1 MIEPLIS
8 VIVPIYKV
16 EQYLEKCIHS
26 IIIQTYKNLEIILV
40 DDGSPDNCPKM
51 CDEYGSKDSR
61 IKVIH
66 KLNGGLSDARNAGLD
81 IAKGE
86 YIVFVDSDDYIHPEM
101 VSILYNVIVKT
112 EANIV
117 QCNFRKVKD
126 NEYVDTNSNNYEIST
141 FNTEQALESLIK
153 ENPLK
158 QVVWNKLYKKE
169 IFNELRFEVG
179 KVNEDDFF
187 TYQAFAISN
196 KVSNINKELY
206 YYLVRDTS
214 IMGQKFSIKRL
225 DGLEARFR
233 RYEFIKEK
241 YPKLS
246 GLDKKVLWFYIIY
259 ITQLILLSK
268 NDKKEMLS
276 IIKSYFNKLK
286 YDNIQFNILTTK
298 EKIWICGSKISLEL
312 VCKMRNLFKINI

>member
-1 MIEPLIS
+1 MDKIIS
-8 VIVPIYKV
+8 VIVPIYNV
-16 EQYLEKCIHS
+16 EKYLNKCVSS
-26 IIIQTYKNLEIILV
+26 IINQTYKNLEIILV

-51 CDEYGSKDSR
+51 CDEYASKDSR

-86 YIVFVDSDDYIHPEM
+86 YIVFVDSDDYIHSEM
-101 VSILYNVIVKT
+101 ISILYDVIVKT

-126 NEYVDTNSNNYEIST
+126 NEYVEANTNSYEIFT

-196 KVSNINKELY
+196 KVSYINKELY

-268 NDKKEMLS
+268 NNKKEMLL
-276 IIKSYFNKLK
+276 IVKSYFNMIKNDNVKFDKLT
-286 YDNIQFNILTTK
+286 IK
-298 EKIWICGSKISLEL
+298 EKIWVYGSSISLNL
-312 VCKMRNLFKINI
+312 IADLRNKLKININ

>member
-1 MIEPLIS
+1 MIESLIS

-16 EQYLEKCIHS
+16 ERYLDKCINS
-26 IIIQTYKNLEIILV
+26 IINQTYKNLEIILV
-40 DDGSPDNCPKM
+40 DDGSPDKCSQM
-51 CDEYGSKDSR
+51 CDEWATKDSR
-61 IKVIH
+61 IIVIH
-66 KLNGGLSDARNAGLD
+66 KDNGGLSDARNVGLD
-81 IAKGE
+81 IASGE
-86 YIVFVDSDDYIHPEM
+86 YISFVDSDDYIHPEM
-101 VSILYNVIVKT
+101 ISILYDVIVKT

-117 QCNFRKVKD
+117 QCDFRKVKD
-126 NEYVDTNSNNYEIST
+126 NEYVDANINSYEIFT

-153 ENPLK
+153 ETPLK

-196 KVSNINKELY
+196 KVSYINKELY
-206 YYLVRDTS
+206 YYLLRESS
-214 IMGQKFSIKRL
+214 IMGQQFNIKRL

-241 YPKLS
+241 YPNLS

-268 NDKKEMLS
+268 NNKKEMLL
-276 IIKSYFNKLK
+276 IVKSYFNMIKN
-286 YDNIQFNILTTK
+286 DNVKFDILTFK
-298 EKIWICGSKISLEL
+298 ENIWVFGSKISLEL
-312 VCKMRNLFKINI
+312 ICKVRNILKMNI